1 MNLMCLQNSTR
12 PLRQLLGLFIFIW
25 FDDTKSLKE
34 EPFSYLYKCLLKQLK
49 SDKNTSTNRVDNPK
63 QVLVPKTLRATMV
76 LRMTEIDQ
84 VIIRGIQESSLLEKE
99 VNMPMLLS
107 LEGLIVPRNIN
118 A

>member
-1 MNLMCLQNSTR
+1 
-12 PLRQLLGLFIFIW
+12 
-25 FDDTKSLKE
+25 
-34 EPFSYLYKCLLKQLK
+34 
-49 SDKNTSTNRVDNPK
+49 
-63 QVLVPKTLRATMV
+63 MV

-99 VNMPMLLS
+99 VNIPMLLS